1 MGLFDVH
8 HGLDDHQ
15 VHASLDQSF
24 DLLAKRLAGFFARG
38 GAERLQAQPQ
48 RADGSG
54 HPEVIAGHFPR
65 QARSGEIDLA
75 DFIPQIEF
83 GQAQP
88 CGSKGIRLEHFGAR
102 LDIAQMDFFHQVRRG
117 KVQFVETAAE
127 GDTL

>member
-1 MGLFDVH
+1 MSNCCR
-8 HGLDDHQ
+8 Q
-15 VHASLDQSF
+15 VPASGRKASTVGRDPS
-24 DLLAKRLAGFFARG
+24 
-38 GAERLQAQPQ
+38 
-48 RADGSG
+48 
-54 HPEVIAGHFPR
+54 R